1 MKHTTKTHKKRS
13 IGSLLK
19 LLRYVT
25 RFKWRI
31 LLILL
36 AVLAANLVGLRIP
49 DITGRMVDCMAAP
62 GGVDFSALGWGVLEI
77 IFLALVTFG
86 LSALQNVLMLKT
98 AQDLV
103 LSLRHDT
110 FSKLVALPVSYFDQN
125 TKGNILSILSV
136 DIDNISD
143 TISSDVITLL
153 TGFVTVVGSLA
164 MMLAISP
171 LMTLIFAVTVPAM
184 ILLSRV
190 VSKRSRRLFREK
202 KNCFGELCGY
212 AEEMITAQKTVKV
225 YGLEDY
231 NESNFRDISHRLRES
246 GAKAEFVSSTMMPSM
261 NGINNLNF
269 TLICAFGAFLVL
281 SGRLSIGAISSFVLY
296 SKKFANPIVDTANI
310 VNMFQSALAAC
321 DRVFTILDADT
332 EPGYAL
338 PSGNAT
344 AGNAPAAKGE
354 ETTAGAGHAP
364 DGPLY
369 AASSSVLSNLAAS
382 NGQVV
387 ADPATSIPLSYPNEG
402 HAPVVP
408 KISPQTAPSPNDT
421 RGQRGEIRFENVNF
435 SYVPDSPVLQDINF
449 TVRPGQKVALVGA
462 TGSGKT
468 TIVSL
473 LLRFYSPDSGRI
485 TIDGQAIDAL
495 PLGELRRRFAL
506 VLQDSWL
513 FEGSV
518 YDNIGYAAPPER
530 SSHEQIRAMCREI
543 DIDDFIQSLP
553 KGYDTVLHNDS
564 GGLSQGQKQL
574 LNIARAFLC
583 DSEIFVLDE
592 ATSSVDTQAEEKIK
606 QVTELVTRNKT
617 SVIIAHRLST
627 ILSADQILMMKD
639 GRIRE
644 RGTHEQLLRQG
655 GLYKELYESQFAQEL
670 A

>member
-1 MKHTTKTHKKRS
+1 MKQIMQPSRKRG

-19 LLRYVT
+19 LLRYIM

-49 DITGRMVDCMAAP
+49 KITGRLVDCMAAP
-62 GGVDFSALGWGVLEI
+62 DGVDFTALGWGVVEI
-77 IFLALVTFG
+77 LLLALVTFG

-110 FSKLVALPVSYFDQN
+110 FAKLVALPVSYFDQN

-164 MMLAISP
+164 MMVAISP
-171 LMTLIFAVTVPAM
+171 MMTLIFVVTVPAM
-184 ILLSRV
+184 AFISRV
-190 VSKRSRRLFREK
+190 ISKRSRRLFRER

-212 AEEMITAQKTVKV
+212 TEEMITAQKTVKV
-225 YGLEDY
+225 YGLEEY
-231 NESNFRDISHRLRES
+231 NEATFRDISSRLRKS

-338 PSGNAT
+338 PAVSAAFALLNKASQRDGNQ
-344 AGNAPAAKGE
+344 PVSDAALSKE
-354 ETTAGAGHAP
+354 AS
-364 DGPLY
+364 
-369 AASSSVLSNLAAS
+369 AASSLSNYSPLGSSQDAAPNSQARAVPDADHSAAHHAYPAQESS
-382 NGQVV
+382 NRDPLVSAAKSDVGQ
-387 ADPATSIPLSYPNEG
+387 PILR
-402 HAPVVP
+402 P
-408 KISPQTAPSPNDT
+408 K
-421 RGQRGEIRFENVNF
+421 GQIRFEAVNF
-435 SYVPDSPVLQDINF
+435 SYLPGTPVLEDISF
-449 TVRPGQKVALVGA
+449 SVQPGQKIALVGA

-473 LLRFYSPDSGRI
+473 LLRFYDPDSGRI
-485 TIDGQAIDAL
+485 TIDGRAINSL
-495 PLGELRRRFAL
+495 SLGELRRRFAL

-530 SSHEQIRAMCREI
+530 SSREQIRAMCEQI
-543 DIDDFIQSLP
+543 DIDDFIRSLP
-553 KGYDTVLHNDS
+553 EGYDTVLHNDS

-583 DSEIFVLDE
+583 DPDIFVLDE

-606 QVTELVTRNKT
+606 RVTDLVTRDRPP
-617 SVIIAHRLST
+617 SLS
-627 ILSADQILMMKD
+627 
-639 GRIRE
+639 RI
-644 RGTHEQLLRQG
+644 GCQP
-655 GLYKELYESQFAQEL
+655 SL
-670 A
+670 APTRF

>member
-1 MKHTTKTHKKRS
+1 MRRSKQTQNKRG

-19 LLRYVT
+19 LLRYVA

-49 DITGRMVDCMAAP
+49 DITGQLVDCMAAP

-103 LSLRHDT
+103 LSLRHDA

-212 AEEMITAQKTVKV
+212 TEEMITAQKTVKV

-231 NESNFRDISHRLRES
+231 NESIFRDISHRLRES

-296 SKKFANPIVDTANI
+296 SKKFATPIVDTANI

-338 PSGNAT
+338 PAGDAPIALGQAAHGAEDALDRSLNEVSPSG
-344 AGNAPAAKGE
+344 
-354 ETTAGAGHAP
+354 
-364 DGPLY
+364 
-369 AASSSVLSNLAAS
+369 SS
-382 NGQVV
+382 
-387 ADPATSIPLSYPNEG
+387 DPAESNPQAGTGPADASMPLPHPMEEGMPGDSKAPCQTSLLHKASRP
-402 HAPVVP
+402 
-408 KISPQTAPSPNDT
+408 
-421 RGQRGEIRFENVNF
+421 RGEIRFEKVDF
-435 SYVPDSPVLQDINF
+435 SYVPGSPVLQDIDF
-449 TVRPGQKVALVGA
+449 TVHPGQKVALVGA

-468 TIVSL
+468 TIISL
-473 LLRFYSPDSGRI
+473 LLRFYTPDSGRI
-485 TIDGQAIDAL
+485 TIDGDAIDAL

-530 SSHEQIRAMCREI
+530 SSREQIRAMCREI

-583 DSEIFVLDE
+583 DPEIFVLDE

-606 QVTELVTRNKT
+606 QVTELVTKNKT

-670 A
+670 S

>member
-1 MKHTTKTHKKRS
+1 MRRSKQTQNKRG

-19 LLRYVT
+19 LLRYVA

-49 DITGRMVDCMAAP
+49 DITGQLVDCMAAP

-77 IFLALVTFG
+77 VFLALVTFG

-103 LSLRHDT
+103 LSLRHDA

-231 NESNFRDISHRLRES
+231 NESIFRDISHRLRES

-296 SKKFANPIVDTANI
+296 SKKFATPIVDTANI

-338 PSGNAT
+338 PADD
-344 AGNAPAAKGE
+344 APAALGQ
-354 ETTAGAGHAP
+354 AAHGAEDAP
-364 DGPLY
+364 DRSLNKVSPSGP
-369 AASSSVLSNLAAS
+369 S
-382 NGQVV
+382 
-387 ADPATSIPLSYPNEG
+387 DPAESNPQAGVGPADASMPLPHPTQEDTPGDSKTPCQ
-402 HAPVVP
+402 
-408 KISPQTAPSPNDT
+408 ISLPHKSSRP
-421 RGQRGEIRFENVNF
+421 RGEIRFEKVDF
-435 SYVPDSPVLQDINF
+435 SYVPGSPVLQDIDF
-449 TVRPGQKVALVGA
+449 TVHPGQKVALVGA

-473 LLRFYSPDSGRI
+473 LLRFYTPDSGRI
-485 TIDGQAIDAL
+485 TIDGDAIDAL

-583 DSEIFVLDE
+583 DPEIFVLDE

-670 A
+670 S

>member
-1 MKHTTKTHKKRS
+1 MRRSKQTQNKRG

-19 LLRYVT
+19 LLRYVA

-49 DITGRMVDCMAAP
+49 DITGQLVDCMAAP

-77 IFLALVTFG
+77 VFLALVTFG
-86 LSALQNVLMLKT
+86 LSALQNILMLKT

-103 LSLRHDT
+103 LSLRHDA

-231 NESNFRDISHRLRES
+231 NESIFRDISHRLRES

-296 SKKFANPIVDTANI
+296 SKKFATPIVDTANI

-338 PSGNAT
+338 P
-344 AGNAPAAKGE
+344 AGDAPAALGQAPAR
-354 ETTAGAGHAP
+354 TALAKEILRAMDDLYRDFPQEKAQYLEQYRRDCLTLGRPVTVLRPSGAR
-364 DGPLY
+364 
-369 AASSSVLSNLAAS
+369 
-382 NGQVV
+382 NGF
-387 ADPATSIPLSYPNEG
+387 ATGINE
-402 HAPVVP
+402 
-408 KISPQTAPSPNDT
+408 D
-421 RGQRGEIRFENVNF
+421 F
-435 SYVPDSPVLQDINF
+435 SL
-449 TVRPGQKVALVGA
+449 TVRWE
-462 TGSGKT
+462 
-468 TIVSL
+468 
-473 LLRFYSPDSGRI
+473 
-485 TIDGQAIDAL
+485 DGT
-495 PLGELRRRFAL
+495 E
-506 VLQDSWL
+506 
-513 FEGSV
+513 
-518 YDNIGYAAPPER
+518 
-530 SSHEQIRAMCREI
+530 
-543 DIDDFIQSLP
+543 
-553 KGYDTVLHNDS
+553 
-564 GGLSQGQKQL
+564 
-574 LNIARAFLC
+574 
-583 DSEIFVLDE
+583 E
-592 ATSSVDTQAEEKIK
+592 A
-606 QVTELVTRNKT
+606 
-617 SVIIAHRLST
+617 
-627 ILSADQILMMKD
+627 LSA
-639 GRIRE
+639 GEVSVR
-644 RGTHEQLLRQG
+644 
-655 GLYKELYESQFAQEL
+655 GLYGYV
-670 A
+670 